1 MSAGGE
7 QATWARDG
15 HSRNGLL
22 LVLRSPAQPAA
33 RGTSTRHA
41 CAVDRDLRDLPPDPD
56 ELDRR
61 GSGRGRCGGNIRRGP
76 GAGPGPG
83 CGTGGETHAC
93 TRQARNHDRSQGRR
107 SIGQGPIHSQER
119 GQDRVQSQGA
129 CQKQVSGHA
138 EHRQE
143 KVSPAAVRVDRLEK
157 TLGPNKVL
165 RGISFEAQPGE
176 IFGLLGP
183 NGAGKTTTLRIIC
196 TLLAPDAGSV
206 EVLGFDTRTAPQE
219 VRRRVGV
226 VTAEIGVY
234 PRLSARENI
243 QYFAELSGVMDGKV
257 RQRVEAVI
265 DRLDMGSFANQR
277 AESLSSGQKQKVA
290 IARAIVHDPPVLMFD
305 EPTSNLDVLAS
316 REIREFMVESKERG
330 KCVIFSTHVLHDAE
344 RLCDRVTIIHQ
355 GRVVADGATADVRR
369 GYQDLEESFLTL
381 VESAT

>member
-1 MSAGGE
+1 MA
-7 QATWARDG
+7 
-15 HSRNGLL
+15 
-22 LVLRSPAQPAA
+22 
-33 RGTSTRHA
+33 
-41 CAVDRDLRDLPPDPD
+41 
-56 ELDRR
+56 
-61 GSGRGRCGGNIRRGP
+61 
-76 GAGPGPG
+76 
-83 CGTGGETHAC
+83 
-93 TRQARNHDRSQGRR
+93 
-107 SIGQGPIHSQER
+107 
-119 GQDRVQSQGA
+119 
-129 CQKQVSGHA
+129 
-138 EHRQE
+138 
-143 KVSPAAVRVDRLEK
+143 AAVKVARLEK
-157 TLGPNKVL
+157 TLGSNKVL
-165 RGISFEAQPGE
+165 RGISFEAHSEE

-206 EVLGFDTRTAPQE
+206 GVLGFDTRTAPQE

-243 QYFAELSGVMDGKV
+243 AYFAELSGLLDGDLD
-257 RQRVEAVI
+257 RRVDAVI
-265 DRLDMGSFANQR
+265 ERLDMASFASQR

-316 REIREFMVESKERG
+316 REIRQFMVESKGRG

-369 GYQDLEESFLTL
+369 GYQDLEDSFLAL
-381 VESAT
+381 VETAK